1 MHKGDASHRALPR
14 LAQYLIAK
22 TFIEALLVGALAVGF
37 YLTAFNPYFRGTV
50 DEANSQ
56 HVYGWVVNERVPG
69 TRVEVQLYIDGR
81 FAAGGVANLPRPDVK
96 AAGRAADEWHG
107 FDFATPPLDPG
118 EHEAR
123 IYVVHESGEGVRR
136 TLQLVDKPARF
147 LVEAHEGMTQHG
159 MTTQEAT
166 VSTDSAMR

>member
-1 MHKGDASHRALPR
+1 MHTGDASHRALPR

-22 TFIEALLVGALAVGF
+22 TFIEALLVGTLAVGF

-69 TRVEVQLYIDGR
+69 MRAEVQLYIDGR
-81 FAAGGVANLPRPDVK
+81 FAASRVADLSRPDVK

-107 FDFATPPLDPG
+107 FDFDLPPLDPG

-123 IYVVHESGEGVRR
+123 VYVVHESGEGKRR
-136 TLQLVDKPARF
+136 TLQLIDKPVRF
-147 LVEAHEGMTQHG
+147 LVKAHEA
-159 MTTQEAT
+159 TTDQQP
-166 VSTDSAMR
+166 